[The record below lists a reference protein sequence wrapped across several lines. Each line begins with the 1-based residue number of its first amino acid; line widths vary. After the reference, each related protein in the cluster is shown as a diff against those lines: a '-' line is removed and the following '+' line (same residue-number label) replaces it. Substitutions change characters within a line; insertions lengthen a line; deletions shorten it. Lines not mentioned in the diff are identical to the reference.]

1 MNKYKITMISGKRY
15 GIKIKESI
23 KELELKLDKSK
34 SITIDDR
41 TTIFTKHIESIEVIN
56 ER

>member
-1 MNKYKITMISGKRY
+1 MSEYKITLISGKSY
-15 GIKIKESI
+15 NIKRKESI
-23 KELELKLDKSK
+23 KELELKLVKSK
-34 SITIDDR
+34 SITIEDR